1 MTSAPQQDA
10 RPHHG
15 QALIDAILPAV
26 LEAGRA
32 IMDVRAGH
40 FTVQHKDDRSPVT
53 LADERAERILLA
65 TVDPLLADVPVIA
78 EERATKDGVPVD
90 AGPRFWLVDP
100 LDGTKEFING
110 RTDFTVNVALI
121 ENRLPRLGVVYAP
134 ATGRLFAGIAGEG
147 AWQALVTG
155 EKINFRQSIHVR
167 RANPNALD
175 VVASK
180 SHRDA
185 ETNAFLETLPLGDLK
200 AAGSSLK
207 FCLLAAG
214 EADLYPRFG
223 PTMEWDTAAGHAVL
237 AGAGGRVSTPEGQPF
252 LYAKPGFRNGPFIAA
267 GDPGLP
273 F

>member
-1 MTSAPQQDA
+1 MIETFSQAGASSRRRLVA
-10 RPHHG
+10 R
-15 QALIDAILPAV
+15 LLPAM
-26 LEAGRA
+26 LEAGDA
-32 IMDVRAGH
+32 IMAVRAEG
-40 FTVQHKDDRSPVT
+40 FEVSHKDDRSPVT
-53 LADERAERILLA
+53 LADQRAETVLLA
-65 TVDPLLADVPVIA
+65 AIEPLLDDATVIA
-78 EERATKDGVPVD
+78 EERATRDGVPVD
-90 AGPRFWLVDP
+90 PGRRFWLVDP

-110 RTDFTVNVALI
+110 RTDFTVNVALV
-121 ENRLPRLGVVYAP
+121 EDRRPVMGLVFAP
-134 ATGRLFAGIAGEG
+134 ATGRLFVGIDGEG

-155 EKINFRQSIHVR
+155 AQIGFAKPIHVR
-167 RANPNALD
+167 QANAQALD

-207 FCLLAAG
+207 FCLLAAA

-237 AGAGGRVSTPEGQPF
+237 NGAGGRVLTPEGKPF
-252 LYAKPGFRNGPFIAA
+252 LYAKPEFRNGAFIAV

>member
-1 MTSAPQQDA
+1 MTRSLDSAPAAADRRVLVDA
-10 RPHHG
+10 V
-15 QALIDAILPAV
+15 LPAV
-26 LEAGRA
+26 LAAGRA
-32 IMDVRAGH
+32 IMDVRASD
-40 FTVQHKDDRSPVT
+40 FTVQHKQDHSPVT

-65 TVDPLLADVPVIA
+65 AIDPLLAGVPVIA
-78 EERATKDGVPVD
+78 EERATRDGVPVNP
-90 AGPRFWLVDP
+90 GPRFWLIDP
-100 LDGTKEFING
+100 LDGTKEFIG
-110 RTDFTVNVALI
+110 GHTDFTVNVALI
-121 ENRLPRLGVVYAP
+121 ENRLPVLGVVYAP
-134 ATGRLFAGIAGEG
+134 ATGRLFAGHAGDG

-155 EKINFRQSIHVR
+155 AAMGFKKPIHVR
-167 RANPNALD
+167 KANPQALD

-185 ETNAFLETLPLGDLK
+185 ATDTFLETLPLGDLK

-252 LYAKPGFRNGPFIAA
+252 LYAKPDFRNGAFIAV
-267 GDPGLP
+267 GDPSLP